1 MFILRFYFGW
11 WVCEWVDWCDFS
23 VFGWVWNSERF
34 LVKMDDIRSYN
45 SDLPPDN
52 QLVVSILRYWH
63 FFCLFQSSSP
73 IPYLIFP
80 ILTIHHHVQQLY
92 FTSPN
97 S

>member
-1 MFILRFYFGW
+1 MGGR
-11 WVCEWVDWCDFS
+11 VCEWVDWCDFS

-63 FFCLFQSSSP
+63 FFKSLPILFSIESL
-73 IPYLIFP
+73 IPFLIFP
-80 ILTIHHHVQQLY
+80 ILTIHYHVQQFY
-92 FTSPN
+92 FTPPN